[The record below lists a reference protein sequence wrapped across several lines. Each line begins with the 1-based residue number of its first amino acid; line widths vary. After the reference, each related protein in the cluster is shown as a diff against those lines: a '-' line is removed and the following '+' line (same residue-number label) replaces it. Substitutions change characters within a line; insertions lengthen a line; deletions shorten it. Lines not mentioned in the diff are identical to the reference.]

1 MRLNYGNYKHVPNL
15 VMKQS
20 IIARFSIVAAAVVF
34 LGLSQARAALAP
46 LTFSPNP
53 ADLGD
58 LDHHLVYSWKIDNIN
73 LSNVSI
79 SSATITF
86 KNISNWDSTDNML
99 FCWLMDTA
107 THSGVSTIQDVDS
120 SQSPVTDIV
129 DAFLSP
135 NSLVLNSTSK
145 IKLFQQSFG
154 TTGHDFTYTFNAQQ
168 LAALTSYINNG
179 GDVAFGFDPDCHF
192 YNDGIVFTI
201 NVVPVPEA
209 ASAIPAAAL
218 VALATAFEIR
228 RRRRAENK

>member
-1 MRLNYGNYKHVPNL
+1 
-15 VMKQS
+15 MKQS
-20 IIARFSIVAAAVVF
+20 PIARFALLAAASLF
-34 LGLSQARAALAP
+34 LGLSQSQAALTT
-46 LTFSPNP
+46 LSFSPDP

-73 LSNVSI
+73 LTNLSVT
-79 SSATITF
+79 SASITF
-86 KNISNWDSTDNML
+86 KNISNWDNNPNML

-107 THSGVSTIQDVDS
+107 THSGVANIQDVDPN
-120 SQSPVTDIV
+120 QAPVVDIV

-135 NSLVLNSTSK
+135 NSLVLNSTAK
-145 IKLFQQSFG
+145 IKLFQQSF
-154 TTGHDFTYTFNAQQ
+154 TTSGSDFTYTFNAQQ
-168 LAALTSYINNG
+168 LAALTQYINNG

-192 YNDGIVFTI
+192 FNDGIIFKM
-201 NVVPVPEA
+201 NVTAVPEA